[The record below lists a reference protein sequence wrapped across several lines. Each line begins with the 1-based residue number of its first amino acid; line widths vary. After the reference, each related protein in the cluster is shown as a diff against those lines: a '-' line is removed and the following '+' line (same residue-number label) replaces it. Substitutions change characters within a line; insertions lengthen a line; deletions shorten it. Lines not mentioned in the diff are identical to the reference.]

1 VKVSELL
8 QINKRKEGIVMRLM
22 VMDAMTFGWGILKIA
37 LAVTAAWIAAD
48 LRTNKKK
55 HSVFISA

>member
-1 VKVSELL
+1 
-8 QINKRKEGIVMRLM
+8 MRLM
-22 VMDAMTFGWGILKIA
+22 VMDAMTFGWGILKTA

>member
-1 VKVSELL
+1 
-8 QINKRKEGIVMRLM
+8 MRLM

-55 HSVFISA
+55 HSVFISAQAGIMAETGTCTQP

>member
-1 VKVSELL
+1 
-8 QINKRKEGIVMRLM
+8 MRLM

-55 HSVFISA
+55 HSVFISAQADIMAEAGTCTQP